1 MIYVKTNKW
10 YFHIELLS
18 PLTSPH
24 SSLAT
29 RAKSRNRILHF
40 SKKQLTAKWKCAI
53 LKQLQNE
60 LYEDSKDPKIE
71 NRPSPPN
78 RTWTQADP
86 SIPSSRQASER
97 PL

>member
-10 YFHIELLS
+10 YFHIELPS

-24 SSLAT
+24 EPKA
-29 RAKSRNRILHF
+29 ANKVKRILHF
-40 SKKQLTAKWKCAI
+40 SKKQLTAKLKCAI
-53 LKQLQNE
+53 LKQPQNE

-71 NRPSPPN
+71 NRPSSPN

-86 SIPSSRQASER
+86 SRPSSRQASER